1 MKKIKLV
8 AGLLTGFL
16 LFTAVPM
23 NTEAST
29 LDDIKEQ
36 QQTKKNEMADLDYK
50 IDRTLSEV
58 NKKNEELTT
67 MQEKINHLKIEIEQ
81 TGKEITK
88 QKKIVERRVEQA
100 KDRLKT
106 MQTSEVNQST
116 IQALI
121 ESDNLTDFFNRAYVL
136 VSLQSAGN
144 EQVDAAK
151 EEADKLASM
160 EEKQKSDK
168 AELEN
173 ETQIAVDEKSNLDQ
187 QVASLQNTMN
197 KNKALLDELDKQKA
211 KEETRLAEAKAA
223 KEKAAKEKAVE
234 TKAAETKAAQEKTI
248 AQNKNNKKEA
258 VKEEKE
264 TKQTS
269 AAAKEEVNKK
279 STAKAAEPEAKEVK
293 EKAAEPKQESTSGKT
308 MVVSATGYSTN
319 EPGLST
325 HTATGIDLRQN
336 PRVIAVDPRVIPLG
350 SRIEV
355 PGYGVAVAGDTGGAI
370 KGNRIDVHF
379 SSVQQ
384 ANNWG
389 RKTVTIK
396 VLN

>member
-23 NTEAST
+23 SSEAST

-36 QQTKKNEMADLDYK
+36 QQMKKNEMADLDYK

-88 QKKIVERRVEQA
+88 QKEIVERRVEQA

-168 AELEN
+168 AELES
-173 ETQIAVDEKSNLDQ
+173 ETQIAADEKSDLDK
-187 QVASLQNTMN
+187 QVASLQHTMN

-223 KEKAAKEKAVE
+223 KEKAAKEKA
-234 TKAAETKAAQEKTI
+234 AETKAAQEKAI
-248 AQNKNNKKEA
+248 VQKEDNKKEA

-264 TKQTS
+264 TKQTKQTS
-269 AAAKEEVNKK
+269 AAVKEEVSKK
-279 STAKAAEPEAKEVK
+279 STAKAAEPEAKETK
-293 EKAAEPKQESTSGKT
+293 EKAVVPKQEPTSGKT

>member
-1 MKKIKLV
+1 MKKRNLV

-23 NTEAST
+23 SSEAST
-29 LDDIKEQ
+29 LDNIKEQ
-36 QQTKKNEMADLDYK
+36 QQMKKNEMADLDYK

-67 MQEKINHLKIEIEQ
+67 MHEKINHLKIEIEK
-81 TGKEITK
+81 TGKDITK
-88 QKKIVERRVEQA
+88 QKQIVERRVEQA
-100 KDRLKT
+100 KDRLKS

-136 VSLQSAGN
+136 MSLQSAGN
-144 EQVDAAK
+144 EQVDVAK
-151 EEADKLASM
+151 EEADKLAVM

-168 AELEN
+168 DELEN
-173 ETQIAVDEKSNLDQ
+173 ETKIAADEKSDLDK

-211 KEETRLAEAKAA
+211 NEESRLAEVKAA
-223 KEKAAKEKAVE
+223 KEKAAREESRLAKAEAAKEKATEVR
-234 TKAAETKAAQEKTI
+234 TTQEKTV
-248 AQNKNNKKEA
+248 AQKENHKKEKETESTSAA
-258 VKEEKE
+258 VKEEV
-264 TKQTS
+264 S
-269 AAAKEEVNKK
+269 KK
-279 STAKAAEPEAKEVK
+279 TTAKAAEPEAKA
-293 EKAAEPKQESTSGKT
+293 KAAESKQESTSGKT

-336 PRVIAVDPRVIPLG
+336 PRVIAVDPSVIPLG

-355 PGYGVAVAGDTGGAI
+355 PGYGVAIAGDTGGAI

-384 ANNWG
+384 ANSWG